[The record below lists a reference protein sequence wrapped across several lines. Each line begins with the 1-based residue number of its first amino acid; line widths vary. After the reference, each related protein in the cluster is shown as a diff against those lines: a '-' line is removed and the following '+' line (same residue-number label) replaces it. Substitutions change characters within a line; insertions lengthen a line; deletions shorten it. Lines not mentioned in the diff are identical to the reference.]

1 MPLWRD
7 TMSVMTV
14 GQCPVCF
21 ELTYLSLIEPHAT
34 RNDVEW
40 RTFACSKCG
49 PVKAVLM
56 PIKGYRPGISG
67 LYPLMGMRTALTGPH
82 LEQANVR
89 HSTSL
94 RVACGSMRLRYVN
107 SKQTGHWP
115 TVMTDIVSLHKGIQA
130 HRIERN
136 ATMAAA

>member
-1 MPLWRD
+1 MIGTNLRAYFKSRYATVELGSATTTIRSSSKRFNAAQSNGCMEASRKD
-7 TMSVMTV
+7 TMSVMTG

-56 PIKGYRPGISG
+56 PIKGYRPEI
-67 LYPLMGMRTALTGPH
+67 P
-82 LEQANVR
+82 VR
-89 HSTSL
+89 P
-94 RVACGSMRLRYVN
+94 
-107 SKQTGHWP
+107 Q
-115 TVMTDIVSLHKGIQA
+115 
-130 HRIERN
+130 
-136 ATMAAA
+136 